1 MAGRAKEVTFTWHI
15 ETVSG
20 KEGEAVREA
29 QARAIRELLLWLQS
43 ERRRKQE
50 PGQVEEASSSAPEAQ
65 GTAVAEDA
73 TAGRP

>member
-1 MAGRAKEVTFTWHI
+1 MVGRSKEVTFTWHI

-20 KEGEAVREA
+20 KEGKAVREA

-43 ERRRKQE
+43 ERQRKKEQD
-50 PGQVEEASSSAPEAQ
+50 QVDEASSSPPEAH
-65 GTAVAEDA
+65 GTGVAVDA